1 MPCKYR
7 LLSAALL
14 LWLGIAVAAA
24 DTLATRLSDAAFWQ
38 FIEEASEPGG
48 AFESDNWISNETGV
62 QNVIPQLQQR
72 VNPGGV
78 YIGVGPEQN
87 FTYIAAL
94 RPKIAFIID
103 IRRQNTVQHLL
114 YKALF
119 ETSLNR
125 AAFLSK
131 LFSRP
136 QPAGLTATATVD
148 ELFSASTAARP
159 DERLFRSTLQS
170 VRQVLLEQHRFVL
183 EPDDLRTLERILSVF
198 RQYGPGVDYN
208 TGKSDGV
215 QGLPSYT
222 ALMTARAGDGRQ
234 RSFLASEENYAV
246 VRDLQLRNLIIP
258 VTGDFA
264 GSKAVRSVGRYLK
277 EHEATVGAFY
287 TSNVEGYLFRTT
299 TRGFTDFYENI
310 ATLPLDSRSTFIRSG
325 NVAGP
330 LQPGGMP
337 ITSLSSMQQNL
348 AAVRNGEV
356 QRPRDLLELSN

>member
-1 MPCKYR
+1 MPCNYR

-24 DTLATRLSDAAFWQ
+24 DTLATRLSDAEFWQ
-38 FIEEASEPGG
+38 FVEDASEAGG

-62 QNVIPQLQQR
+62 QNVIPRLQQL

-103 IRRQNTVQHLL
+103 IRRQNTVQHLF
-114 YKALF
+114 YKVLF
-119 ETSLNR
+119 ETSENR
-125 AAFLSK
+125 ATFLSR
-131 LFSRP
+131 LFSRQRP
-136 QPAGLTATATVD
+136 PDLRATSTVD
-148 ELFSASTAARP
+148 ELFTAYTAARP
-159 DERLFRSTLQS
+159 DEGLFKRTLQS
-170 VRQVLLEQHRFVL
+170 IRQALLEQHRFAL
-183 EPDDLRTLERILSVF
+183 TPDDLRTLERILSVF
-198 RQYGPGVDYN
+198 RQYGPSVDYN
-208 TGKSDGV
+208 TGQKDGV
-215 QGLPSYT
+215 PGLPTYT
-222 ALMTARAGDGRQ
+222 ALMTARDGSGRQ
-234 RSFLASEENYAV
+234 RSFLASEENYGT

-299 TRGFTDFYENI
+299 TRGITDFYENI
-310 ATLPLDSRSTFIRSG
+310 AAMPLDSRSTFIRSR

-348 AAVRNGEV
+348 AAVQNGEV
-356 QRPRDLLELSN
+356 QRPRDLSELSN